1 MPRRRHRAIGFS
13 DLVGCVSG
21 SQDRICAPEEA
32 PRSRRG
38 DAIELGTK
46 VLTWHHVLWPGGRA
60 GKKRP
65 ALEWTLLSSGPSS
78 LSSTPSSS
86 SLLLVAGIVLVRTVI
101 SFLSHWSAFPQTV
114 VGAIDGIL
122 VVIIL
127 LDIAHT
133 VFGHLRS
140 SVFPVRPFLVI
151 GILAGVRDIL
161 SASAHLTLT
170 SLTTTDLYDTLI
182 SLGVGVGVVVFL
194 LVGLLLLGLSGHN
207 DEDEET

>member
-1 MPRRRHRAIGFS
+1 MAVEGNAANQSSFGMDTVVRWAII
-13 DLVGCVSG
+13 L
-21 SQDRICAPEEA
+21 IEY
-32 PRSRRG
+32 
-38 DAIELGTK
+38 AI
-46 VLTWHHVLWPGGRA
+46 VI
-60 GKKRP
+60 
-65 ALEWTLLSSGPSS
+65 
-78 LSSTPSSS
+78 
-86 SLLLVAGIVLVRTVI
+86 SLLLVAGIVLVRTVV
-101 SFLSHWSAFPQTV
+101 SFLSHWSTFPQTV
-114 VGAIDGIL
+114 VAAIDGIL

-170 SLTTTDLYDTLI
+170 SLSTVDLYDTLI

-194 LVGLLLLGLSGHN
+194 LLGLLILRYSGHS
-207 DEDEET
+207 DEDD

>member
-1 MPRRRHRAIGFS
+1 MAEEPSNETRAGTGM
-13 DLVGCVSG
+13 DQLVRWAIV
-21 SQDRICAPEEA
+21 
-32 PRSRRG
+32 
-38 DAIELGTK
+38 AIEYAI
-46 VLTWHHVLWPGGRA
+46 V
-60 GKKRP
+60 
-65 ALEWTLLSSGPSS
+65 
-78 LSSTPSSS
+78 S
-86 SLLLVAGIVLVRTVI
+86 SLLLVAAIVLVRTVV

-170 SLTTTDLYDTLI
+170 SLSTVDLYDTLI

-194 LVGLLLLGLSGHN
+194 LLGLLILRFSGHT
-207 DEDEET
+207 DEDG

>member
-1 MPRRRHRAIGFS
+1 MDS
-13 DLVGCVSG
+13 LV
-21 SQDRICAPEEA
+21 
-32 PRSRRG
+32 RG
-38 DAIELGTK
+38 VILAIEYAI
-46 VLTWHHVLWPGGRA
+46 VA
-60 GKKRP
+60 
-65 ALEWTLLSSGPSS
+65 
-78 LSSTPSSS
+78 
-86 SLLLVAGIVLVRTVI
+86 SLLLVAGIVLVRTVA
-101 SFLSHWSAFPQTV
+101 SFLNHWSGFPQTV
-114 VGAIDGIL
+114 VSAIDGIL

-170 SLTTTDLYDTLI
+170 TLSTVNLDNTLV

-194 LVGLLLLGLSGHN
+194 LLGLLILGFSGHR
-207 DEDEET
+207 DESDD